1 MMNGL
6 DCFNRKDWFDMLEA
20 NKLYLGD
27 CLELMKQISDKSI
40 DCVICDPPF
49 GSTPLLWDEILSFGD
64 LWEEYSRIIKDDGV
78 ICLFGQEPFSSKLR
92 LSNEEFYKYDWYW
105 VKERLTNVF
114 QVKRRPGKVIETIS
128 VFANNKHKYFPQ
140 KSIFTGKK
148 VTNKIGD
155 KARFSDVMAGME
167 TKTKPLEYIDNGTRH
182 PTQVLTFNRDDA
194 RKSLH
199 PTQKPLALI
208 EYLVKTYTNEGDLVL
223 DNTMGSGTTCLAAR
237 NLNRKFIGMEKDETY
252 FKIAQE
258 RLEKNG

>member
-1 MMNGL
+1 
-6 DCFNRKDWFDMLEA
+6 MLKQEIWH
-20 NKLYLGD
+20 GD
-27 CLELMKQISDKSI
+27 CLELMKNIPDHSI

-49 GSTPLLWDEILSFGD
+49 GSTPLLWDEVLSFAD
-64 LWEEYSRIIKDDGV
+64 LWKEYDRVVKDDGV

-92 LSNEEFYKYDWYW
+92 LSNESRYKYDWYW

-114 QVKRRPGKVIETIS
+114 QVKRRPGKVVETIS

-140 KSIFTGKK
+140 KSIFAGKK

-155 KARFSDVMAGME
+155 KARFSDVMAGTE

-208 EYLVKTYTNEGDLVL
+208 EYLVKTYTNEGDLIL
-223 DNTMGSGTTCLAAR
+223 DNAMGSGTTCLAAR
-237 NLNRKFIGMEKDETY
+237 NLNRQFIGIEKQKEYYD
-252 FKIAQE
+252 ICVE
-258 RLEKNG
+258 RLKEK